1 MQPHK
6 NKNVTLE
13 MILPKTD
20 PKQKEKEKKRKKVA
34 KVERIQFLKSGQF

>member
-20 PKQKEKEKKRKKVA
+20 PKQKEKEKKKVA

>member
-13 MILPKTD
+13 MILRKTG
-20 PKQKEKEKKRKKVA
+20 PTKREKEEKKSRT
-34 KVERIQFLKSGQF
+34 